1 MWYKSAED
9 KYENP
14 LIAAQTGKQS
24 VIELG
29 EKSLRLTARTANV
42 DRSLTHIK
50 IALTAFAV
58 LSMIVLGLAQP
69 AAAQGPASVAD
80 LAERLTGAVVN
91 ISTTQKVSVAQRNFQ
106 VPELPEGSPFKDFF
120 KDLLPE
126 NRNGRNGG
134 KQRSR
139 KTNSLGSGF
148 VIDAKGIIITNNH
161 VIADADEIKVIFSD
175 GEKLEAKI
183 IGRDSKTDLAVLKVE
198 PKKSLQAV
206 KFGSSKKMRVGDWV
220 MAIGN
225 PFGLGGT
232 VTMGIVSAIKRD
244 ISAGP
249 YDNFIQTDAAINR
262 GNSGGP
268 LFNMDGEVVGIN
280 TAIISPS
287 GGSIGIGF
295 SVPSDT
301 ATSVVE
307 QLIEFGETRRG
318 WLGVRIQ
325 AVTDEIAEG
334 LGLDKARGALVSEV
348 TPNGPAEAGKLKS
361 GDVILEFDGED
372 VPQMRDLPRIVADTA
387 ADKMVDVLVLRKGK
401 EETLKVK
408 IGRLEEKKVAS
419 NGSENDS
426 KTEQSTE
433 EQTVLGLTLAPLD
446 KNLRT
451 RFKIDKDVE
460 GIVVTDVDNELIP
473 EEKRIKPGDVVI
485 EVDQQEVKSTGE
497 IAKLVDKLKE
507 SGDRKTVILR
517 LANQNGEHRFVALKL
532 KPKS

>member
-1 MWYKSAED
+1 
-9 KYENP
+9 
-14 LIAAQTGKQS
+14 
-24 VIELG
+24 
-29 EKSLRLTARTANV
+29 LTRTASV
-42 DRSLTHIK
+42 DRSYVTIK
-50 IALTAFAV
+50 SALAALAV
-58 LSMIVLGLAQP
+58 LSMIVLGLTRP
-69 AAAQGPASVAD
+69 AGAQGPASVAD
-80 LAERLTGAVVN
+80 LAEGLTGAVVN
-91 ISTTQKVSVAQRNFQ
+91 ISTTQNVDVSQRNFQ
-106 VPELPEGSPFKDFF
+106 IPELPEGSPFKDFF

-126 NRNGRNGG
+126 NRNGEKNGG
-134 KQRSR
+134 KRRSR
-139 KTNSLGSGF
+139 KSNSLGSGF
-148 VIDAKGIIITNNH
+148 VIDSKGIVITNNH
-161 VIADADEIKVIFSD
+161 VIADADEIKVIFAD

-183 IGRDSKTDLAVLKVE
+183 IGRDSKTDIAVLKVE

-206 KFGSSKKMRVGDWV
+206 EFGSSKNLRVGDWV

-268 LFNMDGEVVGIN
+268 LFNMDGKVVGIN

-301 ATSVVE
+301 ATSVIE

-348 TPNGPAEAGKLKS
+348 TPGGPAEAGKLKS
-361 GDVILEFDGED
+361 GDVILSFDDKD

-387 ADKMVDVLVLRKGK
+387 ADKVVDVVVLRKGK
-401 EETLKVK
+401 EETIKVK

-419 NGSENDS
+419 KDAGSDET
-426 KTEQSTE
+426 KPEASTE

-446 KNLRT
+446 KALRS
-451 RFKIDKDVE
+451 RFKIDKEVE
-460 GIVVTDVDNELIP
+460 GIVVTGVDNEIVP

-485 EVDQQEVKSTGE
+485 EVDQQEVSTAGE
-497 IAKLVDKLKE
+497 VADVVDGLKK

-517 LANQNGEHRFVALKL
+517 LANKNGEHRFVALKL